1 MKRFCLA
8 LILVLSSCVASAG
21 EEDEMLGFIVD
32 DTISHIG
39 HDFYYAFSERLR
51 ATSRWISTWWYANA
65 HRLAGAAW

>member
-1 MKRFCLA
+1 
-8 LILVLSSCVASAG
+8 
-21 EEDEMLGFIVD
+21 MLGFIID